1 MEENKDILT
10 QEELAQE
17 IEMEDY
23 DYECAGGGLGK
34 IMLAVGALGI
44 AALGG
49 IIYKNKDKIEARK
62 VEKLRKKGYVIY
74 KEDEVQAIVQV
85 DDETEVEEEAETV
98 E

>member
-85 DDETEVEEEAETV
+85 DDETEVEEAETV